1 MGITSAR
8 ILLFF
13 AGIAVRG
20 DARRFFIRLARRAKT
35 HARLRAELAEHLVRH
50 GRVERKQPSDRA
62 RMRVDLLRSPEERRR
77 RSLERARLE
86 NTAPEDASDLILLRA
101 ALATEEQQLASDE
114 HLLAHLHP
122 NHRSP
127 AERIVRFRRETIR
140 LIAGFLERYEPGG
153 GSADPDSNMEGG
165 A

>member
-1 MGITSAR
+1 
-8 ILLFF
+8 
-13 AGIAVRG
+13 
-20 DARRFFIRLARRAKT
+20 
-35 HARLRAELAEHLVRH
+35 
-50 GRVERKQPSDRA
+50 
-62 RMRVDLLRSPEERRR
+62 MRVDLLRSPEERRR